1 MRAGVPG
8 SGHTP
13 HPGCSVAAAGRGR
26 AGELETSGL
35 VTVVLGQ
42 DAKLPCFYRGG
53 PGEQVEQ
60 VSWARVDAGEG
71 ARELALLHS
80 KYGLHVGT
88 TYEGRVERPPPPRS
102 PLDGAVLLRNAVQA
116 DEGEYECRVNTF
128 PAGSFQA
135 RLRLRVLGKQ
145 RLRPGAAGGREGT
158 GGAAPAR
165 GPAARKF
172 SRSLGPRPRVGSC
185 FLPFTDVSFLVC
197 LALWGHVAQDYSLCP
212 ALSPL
217 LPETASAP
225 PLAVPTLAPHLACL
239 SRSART
245 PIPARLTHK
254 ASHTTQTLSDCPA
267 AAFQITE
274 ALPTAHPA
282 LLSSKLN
289 SLGFTTVLPK
299 TLVPGRPGH
308 LGPVGL
314 TPFLIWTCSECG
326 WRPQLPFKPPCC
338 TVGTC
343 GPQMPYTC
351 AQGHSRPF
359 SLLGLL
365 MS

>member
-145 RLRPGAAGGREGT
+145 RLRPGAAWGREGT

-185 FLPFTDVSFLVC
+185 FLPFTHVSFLVC

-274 ALPTAHPA
+274 ALSHGPPSSP
-282 LLSSKLN
+282 LLQAKLAGFHN
-289 SLGFTTVLPK
+289 SPPK
-299 TLVPGRPGH
+299 DTR
-308 LGPVGL
+308 
-314 TPFLIWTCSECG
+314 
-326 WRPQLPFKPPCC
+326 
-338 TVGTC
+338 
-343 GPQMPYTC
+343 
-351 AQGHSRPF
+351 SRPP
-359 SLLGLL
+359 
-365 MS
+365 